1 MTAAKPPAPDA
12 PKYATLQ
19 QVAALLKEPPERIP
33 ALMRKEGLPTAGRG
47 KFDLTRV
54 IHWQVDNSRR
64 KLQELQ
70 DRRDERTLPEIAHL
84 FRKDPRT
91 VTKHA
96 KLDGLPRDDRGIYN
110 LQKVVPWMV
119 EFWEKQ
125 IREVRT
131 GGESESQARKRLYT
145 ANANLKEME
154 LGRLRKEVVARTDI
168 ELQFGP
174 LVKAARDK
182 ILGRSRKIAPQLQGL
197 TPTEVEALLLKY
209 DSEALQELAQ
219 IPNLLSSKPAA

>member
-1 MTAAKPPAPDA
+1 MTAPKPPAPDA

-33 ALMRKEGLPTAGRG
+33 ALVRKEGLPSAGRG

-54 IHWQVDNSRR
+54 IHWHVDFTRR
-64 KLQELQ
+64 QLQELQ
-70 DRRDERTLPEIAHL
+70 ARRDDRTLPEIAFL

-91 VTKHA
+91 VTKLA
-96 KLDGLPRDDRGIYN
+96 KVDGLPRDDRGIYN

-119 EFWEKQ
+119 EFWDKQ
-125 IREVRT
+125 IREART

-145 ANANLKEME
+145 VNADIKQME
-154 LGRLRKEVVARTDI
+154 LARLRKEVVTRTDV
-168 ELQFGP
+168 ELSLGP
-174 LVKAARDK
+174 LLKAIREK

-197 TPTEVEALLLKY
+197 TPVEVEALLLKY
-209 DSEALQELAQ
+209 DTEALNELAA
-219 IPNLLSSKPAA
+219 IPNIT